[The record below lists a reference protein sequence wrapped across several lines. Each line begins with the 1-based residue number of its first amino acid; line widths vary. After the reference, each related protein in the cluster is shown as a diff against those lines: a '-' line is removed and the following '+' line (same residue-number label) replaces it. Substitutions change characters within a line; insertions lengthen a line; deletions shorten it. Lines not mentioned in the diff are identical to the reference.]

1 MAVMAAQNSLT
12 GTSWH
17 TDDID
22 VERYLE
28 LLGVDRGPVD
38 IELLETLHGRHVR
51 TFPFCAI
58 DVLLGQHPGV
68 EPATVSKRMLVD
80 GLGGYCFE
88 HAQLFAAAC
97 EALGF
102 QVTRRLGRVHSMTNT
117 RTHTCVEVLV
127 GGKRFLTDPGFGLS
141 ITGPIELA
149 EGASRQEPH
158 GEYTVHSFQRDGAQ
172 FWELR
177 RNGETAHTHDSLPVV
192 PVDVASGHVVTSTGS
207 LFTRQLIA
215 SKFIGQEH
223 HSLAGTTLTIRRPNQ
238 PTARHELTIDETIE
252 TVQKLGVNLGEARTH
267 RLRAQLE
274 STAPNG

>member
-1 MAVMAAQNSLT
+1 MPTQNNLT

-28 LLGVDRGPVD
+28 LLDVEHGPANV
-38 IELLETLHGRHVR
+38 ELLETLHGRHVR

-68 EPATVSKRMLVD
+68 EPATVSKRILVD

-102 QVTRRLGRVHSMTNT
+102 EVTRRLGRVHSMTNT
-117 RTHTCVEVLV
+117 RTHTCIEVTID
-127 GGKRFLTDPGFGLS
+127 GKRFLTDPGFGLS
-141 ITGPIELA
+141 ITGPIELT
-149 EGASRQEPH
+149 EGASRQEFH
-158 GEYTVHSFQRDGAQ
+158 GEYTVHGFQRDGVQ

-192 PVDVASGHVVTSTGS
+192 PVDVASGHLVTSTGS
-207 LFTRQLIA
+207 PFTKLLIA
-215 SKFIGQEH
+215 SRFIGQEH
-223 HSLAGTTLTIRRPNQ
+223 HSLAGTTLSIRRADQ
-238 PTARHELTIDETIE
+238 PTERQELTVDETIE
-252 TVQKLGVNLGEARTH
+252 TVQKLGVNLDEDRIR
-267 RLRAQLE
+267 RLRTQLE
-274 STAPNG
+274 STAPSG